1 MTQYGPRL
9 AFRGALLWVIVV
21 IVGTVLFRGLVV
33 VPAGHVGV
41 KDLFGTISS
50 SPVPAGLHLINP
62 LAKIHKLSIRTQ
74 EAKEV
79 LDVPSKE
86 GLVVK
91 IDVSLLYGLEA
102 EQAPVVYK
110 TIGPGY
116 VDVVVEPLLRST
128 VRGVTSGY
136 DAKALY
142 TSARDTIASQ
152 IKTILIPQL
161 QERGIRAENLLLRSI
176 TLPAI
181 LATAIERKLEAEQQ
195 AEQMRFVLDKERQ
208 EADRKRIEAQG
219 IADYQTIVNKGLNE
233 LILRWK
239 GIEATKE
246 LAASPNTKIVVVG
259 AGKDGL
265 PLILGQ

>member
-1 MTQYGPRL
+1 MSQYGVRI
-9 AFRGALLWVIVV
+9 GAGRALIWIVAIVAAVVLL
-21 IVGTVLFRGLVV
+21 RSLVV
-33 VPAGHVGV
+33 VPAGHVGLR
-41 KDLFGTISS
+41 DLFGTIGDT
-50 SPVPAGLHLINP
+50 PMPAGLHLVNP
-62 LAKIHKLSIRTQ
+62 LATIHKLSIRTQ

-79 LDVPSKE
+79 LDVPSQE

-91 IDVSLLYGLEA
+91 IDVSLLFSLDA
-102 EQAPVVYK
+102 AHAPDVYK
-110 TIGPGY
+110 TVGPGY
-116 VDVVVEPLLRST
+116 VDIVVTPLFRST

-136 DAKALY
+136 EAKALY

-152 IKTILIPQL
+152 IKSILSPRL

-176 TLPAI
+176 TLPTV
-181 LATAIERKLEAEQQ
+181 LAAAIERKLEAEQQ
-195 AEQMRFVLDKERQ
+195 AEQMRFVLEKERQ

-219 IADYQTIVNKGLNE
+219 IADYQTIVNKGLND

-246 LAASPNTKIVVVG
+246 LAASPNTKVVVVG